1 MMVKR
6 IGSINKL
13 VRWRNFMFII
23 ITVDKYLVK
32 DVTQYNSFESAIGY
46 AIRYNTSNP
55 NAQSIEILSRA
66 NGALIRKVK

>member
-1 MMVKR
+1 
-6 IGSINKL
+6 
-13 VRWRNFMFII
+13 MFII

-46 AIRYNTSNP
+46 AIRYNTNNP
-55 NAQSIEILSRA
+55 NAKSIEILSRA